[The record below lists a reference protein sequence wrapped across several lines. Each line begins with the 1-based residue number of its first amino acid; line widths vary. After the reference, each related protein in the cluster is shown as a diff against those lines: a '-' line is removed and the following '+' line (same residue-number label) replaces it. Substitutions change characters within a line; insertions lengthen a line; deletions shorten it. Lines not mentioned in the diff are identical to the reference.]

1 MNKLCILNNFKRENY
16 YNKPYPHFE
25 LNNAFNDEIYSEL
38 KKDYVNFINFFKR
51 NEEFKKNNIRMQ
63 INSNELLEDNYFK
76 KSIWGDFIRYHTS
89 IEFFKKIIDI
99 FYEDILK
106 FYPEINKLLNYS
118 YFEDSN
124 FLGIRK
130 FKDNNRYNFVADC
143 QPGINTPCLER
154 IAVRGPHVDN
164 PVELIG
170 GLFYLRDEL
179 DKSLGGDLVIHKIN
193 RDTKKIYFKGKA
205 EVENIQDLTNA
216 KTLKYK
222 KNYAV
227 FFINSIVSIHS
238 ITAREK
244 TNHVRCLT
252 NIIFETYK
260 FNNGLF
266 KLPRKNF
273 FEKYLNF

>member
-25 LNNAFNDEIYSEL
+25 LHNAFDEETYSKLE
-38 KKDYVNFINFFKR
+38 KDYVYFINFFKR
-51 NEEFKKNNIRMQ
+51 KEEFKKNNIRMQ

-76 KSIWGDFIRYHTS
+76 KSIWVDFIRYHTS
-89 IEFFKKIIDI
+89 IGFFKKIIDI

-106 FYPEINKLLNYS
+106 LYPEINKLLNYS
-118 YFEDSN
+118 CLEDSN

-130 FKDNNRYNFVADC
+130 FKENNSYNFVADC
-143 QPGINTPCLER
+143 QPGINTPCSDR
-154 IAVRGPHVDN
+154 ISVRGPHVDN

-193 RDTKKIYFKGKA
+193 SDTKKIYFKGKA
-205 EVENIQDLTNA
+205 EVENIQDLSDA
-216 KTLKYK
+216 KTFKYK

-238 ITAREK
+238 ITPREK
-244 TNHVRCLT
+244 TSHVRRLT

-266 KLPRKNF
+266 KLTRKNF
-273 FEKYLNF
+273 FERYLNF

>member
-1 MNKLCILNNFKRENY
+1 MNKLCILNNFKKDNY
-16 YNKPYPHFE
+16 FNKPYPHFE
-25 LNNAFNDEIYSEL
+25 LPDAFDDEIYSKLE
-38 KKDYVNFINFFKR
+38 KDYILFINFFKKK
-51 NEEFKKNNIRMQ
+51 EEFKKNNIRMQ

-76 KSIWGDFIRYHTS
+76 KSIWCDFVRYHTS
-89 IEFFKKIIDI
+89 IEFFKKIIAI
-99 FYEDILK
+99 FYEDVLK
-106 FYPEINKLLNYS
+106 FYPEIYKLLNYS
-118 YFEDSN
+118 HLKNSN

-130 FKDNNRYNFVADC
+130 LKENSNYNFVADC
-143 QPGINTPCLER
+143 QPGINTPCSER

-193 RDTKKIYFKGKA
+193 SHTKKIYFKGKA
-205 EVENIQDLTNA
+205 EVDNIQDLSDA
-216 KTLKYK
+216 KTFKYK

-227 FFINSIVSIHS
+227 FFINSIISIHS
-238 ITAREK
+238 ITPREK
-244 TNHVRCLT
+244 TNHVRRLT

-273 FEKYLNF
+273 FKRYLNF